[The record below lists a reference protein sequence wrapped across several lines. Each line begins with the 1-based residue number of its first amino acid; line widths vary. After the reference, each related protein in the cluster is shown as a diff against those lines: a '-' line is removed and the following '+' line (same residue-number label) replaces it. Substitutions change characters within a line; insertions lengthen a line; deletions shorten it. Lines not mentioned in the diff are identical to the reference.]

1 MTKRVRTLLRV
12 SSKMQLKDNDIPIQ
26 RAEVADYI
34 KKQIDWVF
42 DDEYIERAVS
52 AYRNGVDDR
61 EVLLEI
67 LEDAKNKEFDILLT
81 YMSDR
86 IGRKEEYSTYV
97 ATLNSLGVEVW
108 TIKDGQLKTEEH
120 IDKLLNFIRFWQNE
134 GESKKTGARVRDA
147 QIELVKQGRF
157 VGGKA
162 PYGYELVPTG
172 EVSKNGRMLKKLQIV
187 EEQAQ
192 IVRKIYGLAIQK
204 GYGYEKIAKALNEE
218 GIPGIT
224 LPIWKR
230 STVCSILRNPIY
242 MGYTSYNRRVNHEGT
257 VRMDRRTW
265 IYSEKQIEEYMIIS
279 QETWEKAQEIREARK
294 DKIAA
299 SKISNQELYEETY
312 KIPFSVRGRLCL
324 PGLVYCGYC
333 GKRLKNQSYC
343 NTWTIKGT
351 GEKKTSFAGRY
362 TCPEHC
368 AERSSYSQDYLES
381 VVFEVVETYMEHLQ
395 NIDVT
400 REIRKSQKDK
410 RANVEKE
417 FQSIRKAK
425 KKIQEDIRTLEEKIP
440 DAIRGDYYFSAEK
453 LSALIKEKEQELKE
467 QAEKE
472 KEIDRKIKES
482 KLQESEL
489 EQFISVIPN
498 WKEEFRNADIPTKQM
513 LLASLIDRIVVKNDS
528 INIKFKIRLED
539 YLPTEPTKIRNGSNE
554 KTTLPKTIGSD
565 SKPSDLG
572 NAENSGLET
581 SLPKTVDP
589 DKLGATDSS
598 NNLDEFYS
606 KTGGDHSIPYK
617 PCSW

>member
-1 MTKRVRTLLRV
+1 MPKRVRTLLRV

-26 RAEVADYI
+26 RAEVDSFI
-34 KKQIDWVF
+34 KTKPDWVF

-52 AYRNGVDDR
+52 AYRNSVEDR

-67 LEDAKNKEFDILLT
+67 LEDARNGEFDILLT

-86 IGRKEEYSTYV
+86 IGRKDEYSAYV

-162 PYGYELVPTG
+162 PYGYELVPSG
-172 EVSKNGRMLKKLQIV
+172 EVSKNGRILKKLQII
-187 EEQAQ
+187 EEQAE
-192 IVRKIYGLAIQK
+192 IVRKIYSLAIHK
-204 GYGYEKIAKALNEE
+204 GYGYEKIAKTLNEE
-218 GIPGIT
+218 GVPGIT
-224 LPIWKR
+224 LPVWKR
-230 STVCSILRNPIY
+230 STVCSILKNPIY
-242 MGYTSYNRRVNHEGT
+242 MGYTSYNRRINHGNCK
-257 VRMDRRTW
+257 RMDRSTW
-265 IYSEKQIEEYMIIS
+265 IYSEKQIEEYIIIS
-279 QETWEKAQEIREARK
+279 QEEWEKAQEIREARK
-294 DKIAA
+294 DRISA
-299 SKISNQELYEETY
+299 SKQSNQELYEETY
-312 KIPFSVRGRLCL
+312 KVPFSVRGRLCL

-343 NTWTIKGT
+343 NTWTIKAT

-368 AERSSYSQDYLES
+368 AQRSCYSQEYLEG

-395 NIDVT
+395 NIDIT
-400 REIRKSQKDK
+400 REIKKSQKDK
-410 RANVEKE
+410 RANAEKE
-417 FQSIRKAK
+417 FQAIRKAK
-425 KKIQEDIRTLEEKIP
+425 KKIQEDIKVLEEKIP

-453 LSALIKEKEQELKE
+453 LSSIIKEKEQELKE

-472 KEIDRKIKES
+472 KEIERKIKES

-513 LLASLIDRIVVKNDS
+513 LLASLIDRIIVKNDS

-539 YLPTEPTKIRNGSNE
+539 YLPTEPSKIRIGSND

-565 SKPSDLG
+565 SKPLDLG
-572 NAENSGLET
+572 NAENSGFET
-581 SLPKTVDP
+581 SLPKTIDP
-589 DKLGATDSS
+589 DNILYIPDS
-598 NNLDEFYS
+598 
-606 KTGGDHSIPYK
+606 
-617 PCSW
+617 